1 MVRQAE
7 DTMRVWSS
15 RALLGEMGRQLV
27 RLAEEE
33 VDLARAELVSDA
45 RSAGRTVLGLGLAL
59 VAGLVGLTLLL
70 VAAVLA
76 LGQVIPGWL
85 AALVVA
91 TGVLAAGVMAGWLGW
106 TSRPRTPLA
115 LTRKS
120 LAEDWKWLK
129 DLVA

>member
-1 MVRQAE
+1 
-7 DTMRVWSS
+7 MRRLGATESPVWST
-15 RALLGEMGRQLV
+15 RALLAELGRQLV

-33 VDLARAELVSDA
+33 VDLARAELISDA
-45 RSAGRTVLGLGLAL
+45 RSAGWAVIGLGLAGMAA
-59 VAGLVGLTLLL
+59 VAGLTLLL

-76 LGQVIPGWL
+76 LGQVMPGWL

-91 TGVLAAGVMAGWLGW
+91 VGVFAAGVMAGWLGW
-106 TSRPRTPLA
+106 TYRPRTPLA

-120 LAEDWKWLK
+120 LKEDWKWLK